1 MDRRRNAA
9 SPESPAKYLRL
20 ARNYLMQMTLMRIS
34 RMGLGTRALSK
45 IGGVLTSTSLAV
57 FLASPAWAQDLMG
70 QPTPGGIALQPA
82 ASPLKHQAHIFHDA
96 ILLPIITAICVLV
109 LGLLVWIVIRY
120 NAKSNP
126 TPARWSHNTLIEII
140 WTVVPVLILVGISLF
155 SFRLLFAYHDMP
167 TPDLTVK
174 ATGNQWNWAYEY
186 PDQGVA
192 EYISN
197 MLPEDEARARNVPF
211 RLAADEPIVVPV
223 GKTVRVLVTASDVI
237 HAFALP
243 AFGLKIDAVPGRVN
257 ETWFRAERTGVFY
270 GQCSE
275 LCGVDHAFMPIQIN
289 VVTEAEFAA
298 WVASK
303 GGSMTPATAEAA
315 PGGTAAQVQA
325 GTTGAPTAVD
335 AAAPAAIPTAQTA
348 TTPTAPAA
356 APAAAP
362 TAPAA
367 TAPAAAPAAQ

>member
-1 MDRRRNAA
+1 
-9 SPESPAKYLRL
+9 
-20 ARNYLMQMTLMRIS
+20 
-34 RMGLGTRALSK
+34 MGMGTRARA
-45 IGGVLTSTSLAV
+45 IVGGAITALSLAV
-57 FLASPAWAQDLMG
+57 FSATPTWARPLVG
-70 QPTPGGIALQPA
+70 QPTDGHLGLQPS
-82 ASPLKHQAHIFHDA
+82 ASPLKVEATFFHDV
-96 ILLPIITAICVLV
+96 ILMPVITGITLLV
-109 LGLLVWIVIRY
+109 LGLLIWIIIRY
-120 NAKSNP
+120 NKKANPVPAK
-126 TPARWSHNTLIEII
+126 WSHNTLIEVI
-140 WTVVPVLILVGISLF
+140 WTVVPVLILVFISLF

-186 PDQGVA
+186 PDQGIG

-197 MLPEDEARARNVPF
+197 MIPEDEIASRGMPHSLY

-223 GKTVRVLVTASDVI
+223 GKTVRVLVTATDVI

-243 AFGLKIDAVPGRVN
+243 AFGLKIDAIPGRVN
-257 ETWFRAERTGVFY
+257 ETWFRADRTGVFY

-303 GGSMTPATAEAA
+303 GGSMTPRTPDEA
-315 PGGTAAQVQA
+315 PGGTAAQVAA
-325 GTTGAPTAVD
+325 GQTGAPTVADGAV
-335 AAAPAAIPTAQTA
+335 AAPSSPVPTVAAPAQ
-348 TTPTAPAA
+348 PAA
-356 APAAAP
+356 P
-362 TAPAA
+362 A